1 LGYGV
6 WGMGYGVWGMG
17 YGVWGIA
24 SRLKH
29 KTRKCFFAPR
39 FLAAEPGQVKRFA
52 ALRRPLYAARSH
64 KAAIWPAPE
73 AFLAGPRPA
82 APL

>member
-1 LGYGV
+1 MGYWV

-17 YGVWGIA
+17 YS

-29 KTRKCFFAPR
+29 KTRKVFFAPR

>member
-1 LGYGV
+1 MGYGV

-17 YGVWGIA
+17 YSQPSEA
-24 SRLKH
+24 QNPKN
-29 KTRKCFFAPR
+29 FFAPR

-52 ALRRPLYAARSH
+52 ALRRPLHAARSH
-64 KAAIWPAPE
+64 KAAIWPAAE

>member
-1 LGYGV
+1 MLK
-6 WGMGYGVWGMG
+6 WA
-17 YGVWGIA
+17 A
-24 SRLKH
+24 SGGPTKSAKVPGRPYPYFPPVH
-29 KTRKCFFAPR
+29 KTRKIFFAPR
-39 FLAAEPGQVKRFA
+39 ILAAEPGQVKRFA

-82 APL
+82 PL